1 MFSISLFS
9 EPAPSLSKIQKFV
22 NGLTEA
28 EALNLYIILCR
39 GLDTKPQTLQSAIDK
54 IDDKSILADS
64 DVRTEL
70 INKLQVAINGWY
82 LVLK

>member
-1 MFSISLFS
+1 M
-9 EPAPSLSKIQKFV
+9 
-22 NGLTEA
+22 
-28 EALNLYIILCR
+28 NLYIILCR